1 MSAAH
6 GPQDGRELNE
16 FARPSRR
23 LFDAPADAADAP
35 RPAPAAVTAATSTPP
50 QPVVLRTPPNRT
62 SACFFLVLGALHAAM
77 AAPALWTGHP
87 QGYVGAGF
95 AGLFCFVALI
105 AWKTGSE
112 MAVLA
117 GERRVCLRTGVGRLA
132 VQRSVAFEQVREV
145 RLTLGGP
152 DRVAPSRIE
161 LVCDG
166 RYLACPPTRIPRQQA
181 LYLAITLGVPLLK
194 IVEGDEA
201 VKSAAL
207 GRAP

>member
-1 MSAAH
+1 MSAAD

-23 LFDAPADAADAP
+23 LFDAPAEAADAP

-132 VQRSVAFEQVREV
+132 VQRSVAFDQV
-145 RLTLGGP
+145 
-152 DRVAPSRIE
+152 RVAPSRIE